1 MTSLEDAGR
10 APRASTQVPLARDPL
25 LSLYLLIAACVAAD
39 LSFVPLLPSLRA
51 SRGLSGTQAALLL
64 SAGTVAMIIAPV
76 PLGRLADRLGA
87 HRLLTGAGGLATVA
101 SVILATTDGFTAL
114 LVGRILIG
122 LTNASIWTAGAALAA
137 GRPGAVARAIGAGG
151 AGRLAGP
158 LLASAL
164 AGEAGTRA
172 VFAAAAVLTL
182 ATTIIFH
189 HADRQA
195 SPPAASESVQRA
207 VAGPLRPALKDS
219 SVRVAALGLLLLGF
233 TEGAANLLAPA
244 QLHADGLTSA
254 SIGALGTL
262 AAGVAFATTTL
273 ARRLV
278 ERHDATLLAASA
290 AFGLGVAWSIPAV
303 SASVVAVASF
313 LIAFAVARTL
323 LNPASYLLARDGA
336 VAAGAGTAITLGA
349 TNLLLGAGG
358 LTGPLLASLGLA
370 HPQLAQ
376 ATIALLCLASA
387 TAIARSARRHTT
399 GPAGRATPQQN
410 QAPAQR

>member
-1 MTSLEDAGR
+1 MTRLPAAGR
-10 APRASTQVPLARDPL
+10 ASRASTPRIPLARDPH

-39 LSFVPLLPSLRA
+39 LSFVPLLPGLRA
-51 SRGLSGTQAALLL
+51 SRGLSGPQAALLL

-76 PLGRLADRLGA
+76 PLGQLADRLGA
-87 HRLLTGAGGLATVA
+87 RRLLTGAGALVTVA
-101 SVILATTDGFTAL
+101 SVILATADGFAAL

-122 LTNASIWTAGAALAA
+122 LTNAIIWTAGAALA

-151 AGRLAGP
+151 AGRLIGP

-164 AGEAGTRA
+164 AGEAGARA

-182 ATTIIFH
+182 TTTIIFH
-189 HADRQA
+189 HANRQA
-195 SPPAASESVQRA
+195 NPAAASESDQRA
-207 VAGPLRPALKDS
+207 VAGPLRPALS
-219 SVRVAALGLLLLGF
+219 NPSVRVAALGLLLLGF

-254 SIGALGTL
+254 SIGALGAL
-262 AAGVAFATTTL
+262 AAGVAFATVTL

-278 ERHDATLLAASA
+278 ERHDAALLAASA
-290 AFGLGVAWSIPAV
+290 TVALAVAWSIPAA
-303 SASVVAVASF
+303 STSVVAVASF

-323 LNPASYLLARDGA
+323 LNPASYLLARQGA
-336 VAAGAGTAITLGA
+336 AETGAGTAITLGA

-370 HPQLAQ
+370 HPQLAP
-376 ATIALLCLASA
+376 AVIALLCLASA
-387 TAIARSARRHTT
+387 TAIACTARWRIT
-399 GPAGRATPQQN
+399 GPAGRATPEQD
-410 QAPAQR
+410 QAPARR

>member
-219 SVRVAALGLLLLGF
+219 SVRIAALGLLLLGF

-262 AAGVAFATTTL
+262 AAGVAFASS
-273 ARRLV
+273 
-278 ERHDATLLAASA
+278 ATSSGTIRPGSSSA
-290 AFGLGVAWSIPAV
+290 A
-303 SASVVAVASF
+303 
-313 LIAFAVARTL
+313 
-323 LNPASYLLARDGA
+323 
-336 VAAGAGTAITLGA
+336 
-349 TNLLLGAGG
+349 
-358 LTGPLLASLGLA
+358 
-370 HPQLAQ
+370 
-376 ATIALLCLASA
+376 
-387 TAIARSARRHTT
+387 
-399 GPAGRATPQQN
+399 
-410 QAPAQR
+410 

>member
-10 APRASTQVPLARDPL
+10 ARRANTRVPLAGDPH

-39 LSFVPLLPSLRA
+39 LSFVPLLPGLRA

-76 PLGRLADRLGA
+76 PLGHLADRLGA
-87 HRLLTGAGGLATVA
+87 RRLLTGAGALVTVA
-101 SVILATTDGFTAL
+101 SVILATADGFAAL

-122 LTNASIWTAGAALAA
+122 LTNAVIWTAGAALAA

-164 AGEAGTRA
+164 AGEAGPRA

-182 ATTIIFH
+182 ATTIAYQ
-189 HADRQA
+189 HANRQA
-195 SPPAASESVQRA
+195 TTPVSLERAQRST
-207 VAGPLRPALKDS
+207 AGPLRPALRHP
-219 SVRVAALGLLLLGF
+219 SVCAGGLGLLLLGL

-262 AAGVAFATTTL
+262 AAAVAFAAVTL
-273 ARRLV
+273 ARRLL
-278 ERHDATLLAASA
+278 ERHDAARVSASA
-290 AFGLGVAWSIPAV
+290 ALALAVAWLIPA
-303 SASVVAVASF
+303 ASTSVAAVASF

-323 LNPASYLLARDGA
+323 LNPTSYLLTREGA
-336 VAAGAGTAITLGA
+336 TEAGAGTAITLGA
-349 TNLLLGAGG
+349 TNLLLGVGG
-358 LTGPLLASLGLA
+358 LGGPILASLGLA
-370 HPQLAQ
+370 HPQLAE
-376 ATIALLCLASA
+376 AAIALLCLASA
-387 TAIARSARRHTT
+387 TALARTARRRIH
-399 GPAGRATPQQN
+399 GPN
-410 QAPAQR
+410 QAQAFTRR

>member
-1 MTSLEDAGR
+1 MTQSPVAVCARRAHTAVSL
-10 APRASTQVPLARDPL
+10 VRDPH

-39 LSFVPLLPSLRA
+39 LSFVPLLPGLRA

-76 PLGRLADRLGA
+76 PLGHLADRLGA
-87 HRLLTGAGGLATVA
+87 RRLLTGAGALVTVA
-101 SVILATTDGFTAL
+101 SVILATADGFAAL

-122 LTNASIWTAGAALAA
+122 LTNAIIWTAGAALAA

-164 AGEAGTRA
+164 AGEAGPRA

-182 ATTIIFH
+182 ATTIVFH
-189 HADRQA
+189 HANRQA
-195 SPPAASESVQRA
+195 TTPPASESVQHA

-219 SVRVAALGLLLLGF
+219 SVRAAALGLLLLGF

-254 SIGALGTL
+254 SIGVLGTL
-262 AAGVAFATTTL
+262 AAAVAFAGVTL
-273 ARRLV
+273 VRRLV
-278 ERHDATLLAASA
+278 ERHDAALLAASA
-290 AFGLGVAWSIPAV
+290 AVALAVAWSIPAA
-303 SASVVAVASF
+303 SDSVVAVASF

-323 LNPASYLLARDGA
+323 LNPASYLLAHEGA
-336 VAAGAGTAITLGA
+336 AAAGAGTAITLGA
-349 TNLLLGAGG
+349 TNLLLGTGG
-358 LTGPLLASLGLA
+358 LSGPLLASLGLA

-376 ATIALLCLASA
+376 AAIALLCLASA
-387 TAIARSARRHTT
+387 IVIACTVRRRTT
-399 GPAGRATPQQN
+399 GPASRATSEQD
-410 QAPAQR
+410 QAPARR

>member
-1 MTSLEDAGR
+1 
-10 APRASTQVPLARDPL
+10 
-25 LSLYLLIAACVAAD
+25 
-39 LSFVPLLPSLRA
+39 
-51 SRGLSGTQAALLL
+51 
-64 SAGTVAMIIAPV
+64 
-76 PLGRLADRLGA
+76 
-87 HRLLTGAGGLATVA
+87 
-101 SVILATTDGFTAL
+101 
-114 LVGRILIG
+114 
-122 LTNASIWTAGAALAA
+122 
-137 GRPGAVARAIGAGG
+137 
-151 AGRLAGP
+151 
-158 LLASAL
+158 
-164 AGEAGTRA
+164 

-233 TEGAANLLAPA
+233 TEGAANLLAAA

-323 LNPASYLLARDGA
+323 LNPASYLLARAGA

-399 GPAGRATPQQN
+399 GPAGRATPQQD